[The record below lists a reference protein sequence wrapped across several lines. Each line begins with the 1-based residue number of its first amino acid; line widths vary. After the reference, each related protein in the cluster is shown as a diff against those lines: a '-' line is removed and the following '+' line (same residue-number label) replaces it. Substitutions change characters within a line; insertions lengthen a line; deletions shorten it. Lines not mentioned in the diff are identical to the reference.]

1 MRRRDSGAGKNALRK
16 PRTEELPPLNQRIPA
31 VLCQPDGTNS
41 SRRLRVT
48 DANATWFRSQVDI
61 IPFQWECLFPDSQ
74 TRFRENCDQDGQP
87 RRRKLFDTLYRAN
100 RITPIFMFLPWTC
113 RLLGPHL
120 RCELDAFWSA
130 EPAVDLQ
137 YLAETNRFAKFIKQ
151 RIQRGIVSGAYVC
164 EIVDYE
170 TSVMNLRF
178 AGRTPGAEMRL
189 VHFSNEPSALLS
201 SLKRPEPI
209 PESLPMGHYVVS
221 LEVRGEILEVRTL
234 TSSL

>member
-1 MRRRDSGAGKNALRK
+1 MACD
-16 PRTEELPPLNQRIPA
+16 PLMA
-31 VLCQPDGTNS
+31 TNC
-41 SRRLRVT
+41 
-48 DANATWFRSQVDI
+48 A
-61 IPFQWECLFPDSQ
+61 
-74 TRFRENCDQDGQP
+74 
-87 RRRKLFDTLYRAN
+87 LYRAN

-113 RLLGPHL
+113 RLLGPDL

-189 VHFSNEPSALLS
+189 VHFSHEPSALLS